1 MDFPNSNKARKV
13 FLVLMVGSGG
23 QVPQGLQGDAEGVE
37 NEDQVKFERRRERA
51 KARSSMKKK
60 NIKDRD
66 WILKKKEVCDSPLLP
81 LAQVDTQPHPVV
93 STTRERGRP
102 SGLKIHCPEAKDSFL
117 TSLDIDPYLH
127 IH

>member
-1 MDFPNSNKARKV
+1 VDYPNSNKAKKV

-23 QVPQGLQGDAEGVE
+23 QAPQGLQGGAEGVE
-37 NEDQVKFERRRERA
+37 NEDHAKFERRRERA

-66 WILKKKEVCDSPLLP
+66 WVLKKKEVWTRRSCHLRGLTGDSIVYSGIDNEGRRTFLGTPNTPLG
-81 LAQVDTQPHPVV
+81 
-93 STTRERGRP
+93 SGRFASDP
-102 SGLKIHCPEAKDSFL
+102 G
-117 TSLDIDPYLH
+117 IDPYLR